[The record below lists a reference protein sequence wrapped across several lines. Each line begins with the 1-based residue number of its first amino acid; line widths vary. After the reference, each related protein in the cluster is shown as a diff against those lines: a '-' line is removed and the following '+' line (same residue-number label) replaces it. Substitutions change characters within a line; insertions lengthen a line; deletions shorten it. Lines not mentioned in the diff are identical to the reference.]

1 MTTTIGTEH
10 TNELILVEEVIDAG
24 GGALVALGLVN
35 QDGSD
40 TFPGRTL
47 TPDQAEELA
56 ASLALS
62 AAVARASAGLAEAPS
77 GGEQAHAETLIA
89 IRAAVP
95 LSGSLVATE
104 DGSGEGDTTTAP
116 QPAASAAA
124 VSGRAS
130 ATGSGSGTGASQR
143 NRRQRPRRRRSAEP
157 EELPI
162 DGYDELKAAMVS
174 KRLAGLS
181 AAQLGRILAYEQE
194 PSQSQDGLRA
204 DHCPAGRG
212 RARDARRLT
221 ATATAAP
228 GAVAAAVENA
238 PRRFGC

>member
-1 MTTTIGTEH
+1 MTTTIGTQH
-10 TNELILVEEVIDAG
+10 ANELIFVEEVIDAG

-35 QDGSD
+35 QDGSN

-77 GGEQAHAETLIA
+77 GGEQAHAETLTA

-116 QPAASAAA
+116 QPAAAAPQPA
-124 VSGRAS
+124 PTPEP
-130 ATGSGSGTGASQR
+130 ATTSPA
-143 NRRQRPRRRRSAEP
+143 SAEP

-162 DGYDELKAAMVS
+162 DGYDDLKAAMVS

-181 AAQLGRILAYEQE
+181 AAQLARILAYEQSHRNRKTVCE
-194 PSQSQDGLRA
+194 RITALQA
-204 DHCPAGRG
+204 AAGRETP
-212 RARDARRLT
+212 AD
-221 ATATAAP
+221 
-228 GAVAAAVENA
+228 
-238 PRRFGC
+238 